1 MELQGVVKQL
11 RENTKTNALIRFV
24 FMISLYMEASE
35 TKWVNPNDI

>member
-24 FMISLYMEASE
+24 FISHYMEASE